1 MKRWKKRSISAALAL
16 TCVAAPMAYPM
27 TAYAATTAQKIL
39 YGAAAMLFISS
50 YYSRMDDHNQLQ
62 LLDQCQQET
71 GVYDSAEADN
81 RVQTVYQNLKDTGHV
96 LRDYKVY
103 VSPSEDINAFASLGG
118 VLCVNKGTLD
128 AMDDDELAYVMAHE
142 IAHGEKRHSVNGV
155 KKRVGLV
162 TALNIYLGDASY
174 GEYLLGNIAA
184 NYVSNAVFT
193 KDQEKQADDRS
204 EERR

>member
-1 MKRWKKRSISAALAL
+1 MVKDHDNHDPGVFLWSRTQPHYSSGPALPSRGAPGGAAAD
-16 TCVAAPMAYPM
+16 AAS
-27 TAYAATTAQKIL
+27 TAEKIL
-39 YGAAAMLFISS
+39 YGAAAMVFISS
-50 YYSRMDDHNQLQ
+50 YYSKMDDESQLQ

-128 AMDDDELAYVMAHE
+128 QMDDDELAYVMAHE
-142 IAHGEKRHSVNGV
+142 IRSRREVS
-155 KKRVGLV
+155 
-162 TALNIYLGDASY
+162 TA
-174 GEYLLGNIAA
+174 
-184 NYVSNAVFT
+184 
-193 KDQEKQADDRS
+193 
-204 EERR
+204 

>member
-1 MKRWKKRSISAALAL
+1 MRSWKKRSISAALAL

-27 TAYAATTAQKIL
+27 TAYAASTAEKIL
-39 YGAAAMLFISS
+39 YGAAAMVFISS
-50 YYSRMDDHNQLQ
+50 YYSKMDDESQLQ

-128 AMDDDELAYVMAHE
+128 QMDDDELAYVMAHE
-142 IAHGEKRHSVNGV
+142 IAHGEKRHSVSGL

-162 TALNIYLGDASY
+162 TALNIYLGDAS
-174 GEYLLGNIAA
+174 
-184 NYVSNAVFT
+184 
-193 KDQEKQADDRS
+193 
-204 EERR
+204 

>member
-1 MKRWKKRSISAALAL
+1 MRSWKKRSISAALAL
-16 TCVAAPMAYPM
+16 TCVAAPMAQPM
-27 TAYAATTAQKIL
+27 TAYAASTAEKIL

-50 YYSRMDDHNQLQ
+50 YYSKMDDESQLQ

-118 VLCVNKGTLD
+118 VLCVNKGRSIRWMMMSWPTSWRMRSL
-128 AMDDDELAYVMAHE
+128 
-142 IAHGEKRHSVNGV
+142 
-155 KKRVGLV
+155 
-162 TALNIYLGDASY
+162 TA
-174 GEYLLGNIAA
+174 
-184 NYVSNAVFT
+184 
-193 KDQEKQADDRS
+193 RS
-204 EERR
+204 DTA